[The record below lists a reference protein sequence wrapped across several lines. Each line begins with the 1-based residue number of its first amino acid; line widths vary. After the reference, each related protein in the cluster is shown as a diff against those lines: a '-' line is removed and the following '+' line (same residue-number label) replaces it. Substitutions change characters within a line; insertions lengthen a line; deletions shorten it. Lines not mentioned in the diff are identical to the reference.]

1 MVLGSEPV
9 ARINASVNIR
19 VHVNVQI
26 CEYVQVGMVLGSEPV
41 ARLNASVKLCA
52 CVCAN
57 VCRKAWCLG
66 VSLWQG
72 LTQA

>member
-41 ARLNASVKLCA
+41 ARFSASVGARECVSAYVRACTKLCTKL
-52 CVCAN
+52 
-57 VCRKAWCLG
+57 CR
-66 VSLWQG
+66 G
-72 LTQA
+72 LP